1 VGILRY
7 VPDPTR
13 LLAETKRTATLLS
26 DARGV
31 LRRVDK
37 LAATALAVDD
47 PALPQI
53 AEVRSAVER
62 LVTQLGRRQQAEQ
75 RQMKRAAA
83 RRR

>member
-1 VGILRY
+1 M
-7 VPDPTR
+7 PDPTR
-13 LLAETKRTATLLS
+13 LLAETKRTTALLS
-26 DARGV
+26 DARSV

-37 LAATALAVDD
+37 LAATAVAIDD

-62 LVTQLGRRQQAEQ
+62 LVTQLGRRHQAEQ
-75 RQMKRAAA
+75 PQMKRAAA